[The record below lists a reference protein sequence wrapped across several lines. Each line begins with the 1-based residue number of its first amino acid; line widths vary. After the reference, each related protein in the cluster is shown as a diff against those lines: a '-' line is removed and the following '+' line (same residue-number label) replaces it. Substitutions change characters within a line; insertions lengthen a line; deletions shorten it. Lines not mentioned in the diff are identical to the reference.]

1 MLTKEDIEKFK
12 DRLLKEKLQILS
24 DVLGEELSLKYFFSQ
39 VEGDIADRAQ
49 DLYENQVL
57 ASLSGLQR
65 ETIDKI
71 NEALRRIEEGTYGK
85 CASCGADI
93 EIERLEAIPYAI
105 LCSACSKKEEKIKPV
120 KGL

>member
-1 MLTKEDIEKFK
+1 MLTKEDIERFK

-24 DVLGEELSLKYFFSQ
+24 DVLGEELALKYFFSQ

>member
-24 DVLGEELSLKYFFSQ
+24 DVLGEELALKYFFSQ

-93 EIERLEAIPYAI
+93 EIERLEAIPYAV

>member
-24 DVLGEELSLKYFFSQ
+24 DVLGEELALKYFFSQ

-85 CASCGADI
+85 CANCGADI

-120 KGL
+120 RGL

>member
-24 DVLGEELSLKYFFSQ
+24 DVLGEELALKYFFSQ

-65 ETIDKI
+65 QTIDKI

>member
-12 DRLLKEKLQILS
+12 DKLLKEKLQILS
-24 DVLGEELSLKYFFSQ
+24 DVLGEELALKYFFSQ

>member
-1 MLTKEDIEKFK
+1 MLTKDDIEKFK

-24 DVLGEELSLKYFFSQ
+24 DVLGEELALKYFFSQ

-105 LCSACSKKEEKIKPV
+105 LCSACSKKEEKIKPI

>member
-12 DRLLKEKLQILS
+12 DKLLKEKLQILS
-24 DVLGEELSLKYFFSQ
+24 DVLGEELALKYFFSQ

-85 CASCGADI
+85 CANCGADI

-105 LCSACSKKEEKIKPV
+105 LCSACSKKEEKLKPV

>member
-24 DVLGEELSLKYFFSQ
+24 DVLGEELALKYFFSQ

-120 KGL
+120 RGL

>member
-24 DVLGEELSLKYFFSQ
+24 DVLGEELALKYFFSQ

-85 CASCGADI
+85 CASCGANI

>member
-1 MLTKEDIEKFK
+1 MLTKDDIEKFK
-12 DRLLKEKLQILS
+12 DRLLKEKIQILS
-24 DVLGEELSLKYFFSQ
+24 DVLGEELALKYFFSQ

-105 LCSACSKKEEKIKPV
+105 LCSACSKKEEKIKPI

>member
-1 MLTKEDIEKFK
+1 MLTKEDIERFK
-12 DRLLKEKLQILS
+12 DKLLKEKLQILS
-24 DVLGEELSLKYFFSQ
+24 DVLGEELALKYFFSQ

>member
-24 DVLGEELSLKYFFSQ
+24 DVLGEELALKHFFSQ

-105 LCSACSKKEEKIKPV
+105 LCSACSKKEEKIKPI

>member
-24 DVLGEELSLKYFFSQ
+24 DVLGEELALKYFFSQ

-105 LCSACSKKEEKIKPV
+105 LCSTCSKKEEKIKPV

>member
-24 DVLGEELSLKYFFSQ
+24 DVLGEELALKYFFSQ

-65 ETIDKI
+65 QTIDKI
-71 NEALRRIEEGTYGK
+71 NEALRKIEEGTYGK